1 VVGLPINFSAP
12 DDNSS
17 VGQGELPAPGG
28 NFWEAARSW
37 QN

>member
-17 VGQGELPAPGG
+17 VGQLPAPGG
-28 NFWEAARSW
+28 NFWEAASSW